1 MNKHRIDRYWCRC
14 LGRIWNANHIF
25 KILVSLSWLSC
36 LICHSYPPKQAI
48 DIFLQPRTLFCTVE
62 YTAKFS
68 VISKHYIIVPMFKSR
83 SLWYITKIMRLAIEF
98 HWTWQSPKLAWMFIC
113 LLQLRQLKKK
123 KKSKIFSCL
132 ELVCLFSPNHS
143 AMQDLAK
150 DFAKKYT
157 GITRPPLLF
166 P

>member
-1 MNKHRIDRYWCRC
+1 MNIETLYMNKHRIDRYWCRC

-113 LLQLRQLKKK
+113 LLQLRQFKKK
-123 KKSKIFSCL
+123 KKKAKFSRAWNSYVYFPL
-132 ELVCLFSPNHS
+132 
-143 AMQDLAK
+143 
-150 DFAKKYT
+150 
-157 GITRPPLLF
+157 ITLPCRTLQ
-166 P
+166 